1 MSWISDDQVNCQDV
15 SSISNGDFEFKLT
28 PIEVNTPT
36 DKLAIIR
43 LSETKALVIEVRRNL
58 GFDKIP
64 AEYEGT
70 LMYLV
75 DVTKGSNEGMATLV
89 SSNTRLVNGISIGTM
104 KAGNSVEVANI
115 RIEVVFSNDQG
126 DYIRVTKK

>member
-1 MSWISDDQVNCQDV
+1 M
-15 SSISNGDFEFKLT
+15 
-28 PIEVNTPT
+28 
-36 DKLAIIR
+36 
-43 LSETKALVIEVRRNL
+43 
-58 GFDKIP
+58 
-64 AEYEGT
+64 EYEGT

-104 KAGNSVEVANI
+104 KAGSSVEVANM

>member
-1 MSWISDDQVNCQDV
+1 
-15 SSISNGDFEFKLT
+15 
-28 PIEVNTPT
+28 
-36 DKLAIIR
+36 
-43 LSETKALVIEVRRNL
+43 
-58 GFDKIP
+58 
-64 AEYEGT
+64 
-70 LMYLV
+70 MYLV